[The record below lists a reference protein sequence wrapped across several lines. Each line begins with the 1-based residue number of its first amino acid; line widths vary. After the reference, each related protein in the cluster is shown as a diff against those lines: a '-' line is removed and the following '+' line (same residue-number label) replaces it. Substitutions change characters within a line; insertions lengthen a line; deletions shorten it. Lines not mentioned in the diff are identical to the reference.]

1 MAISAYE
8 PCIYPNGTCAFFT
21 DATGHTC
28 IMESSVTPA
37 MIAFGAVIVTGIV
50 VMGLSRLL
58 DHIWARVLRSSWPYF
73 LVSAPGVV
81 VHECAHIIGCLI
93 TGAKIKKVVLISR
106 EGGMVTY
113 APPAIP
119 LFGNV
124 IISTAPLFFLPL
136 VLAALTWVFGN
147 LRLRFLSAMPSLDSA
162 ASLYQLISMIGQ
174 TLYQNLFVAFNGWFL
189 LYLYLVTSLVLSF
202 SPSMQDLKNAV
213 VGILILIIA
222 GFCILLAGISA
233 LTVSFLRWLT
243 CLAPGL
249 RSDSHLNSSRFSY
262 HSRRLCFTGELRDP
276 GTIRLYREWGN
287 GRSILTDPTV

>member
-1 MAISAYE
+1 MR
-8 PCIYPNGTCAFFT
+8 FFT
-21 DATGHTC
+21 DATGHIC
-28 IMESSVTPA
+28 IMESSLTPA
-37 MIAFGAVIVTGIV
+37 MIAFGAVIGTGIV

-136 VLAALTWVFGN
+136 VLAALTWVFGTYAGCW
-147 LRLRFLSAMPSLDSA
+147 FLSAMPSLDSA
-162 ASLYQLISMIGQ
+162 ASLYQVISNVGQ

-189 LYLYLVTSLVLSF
+189 IYLYLVTSLVLSF
-202 SPSMQDLKNAV
+202 SPSTQDLKNAV

-222 GFCILLAGISA
+222 GFCILLAGIPA
-233 LTVSFLRWLT
+233 LTGLFLTAVNLFGTGLAIGFAFELIALLVSLPALVF
-243 CLAPGL
+243 
-249 RSDSHLNSSRFSY
+249 Y
-262 HSRRLCFTGELRDP
+262 RRTP
-276 GTIRLYREWGN
+276 
-287 GRSILTDPTV
+287 